1 MWKLVGANSW
11 WCTDAESRYALVELE
26 LMAVEWAMRKY
37 KLYLLGLPT
46 FTLMIETQA
55 LVTILDRYTLD
66 AVNNKKLQRLK
77 ERAIQVL
84 GLEEGEG
91 TCVVPQTGE

>member
-1 MWKLVGANSW
+1 
-11 WCTDAESRYALVELE
+11 
-26 LMAVEWAMRKY
+26 MAVEWAMRKY

-55 LVTILDRYTLD
+55 LVTILDRYPLD
-66 AVNNKKLQRLK
+66 AVNNQKLQRLK

>member
-1 MWKLVGANSW
+1 
-11 WCTDAESRYALVELE
+11 
-26 LMAVEWAMRKY
+26 MAVEWAMRKY

-66 AVNNKKLQRLK
+66 AVNNQKLQRLK

>member
-1 MWKLVGANSW
+1 
-11 WCTDAESRYALVELE
+11 VELE

-66 AVNNKKLQRLK
+66 AVNNQKLQLLK

>member
-1 MWKLVGANSW
+1 
-11 WCTDAESRYALVELE
+11 VELE
-26 LMAVEWAMRKY
+26 LMAVKWAMRKY

>member
-1 MWKLVGANSW
+1 
-11 WCTDAESRYALVELE
+11 VELE

>member
-1 MWKLVGANSW
+1 
-11 WCTDAESRYALVELE
+11 VELE

-66 AVNNKKLQRLK
+66 AVNNQKLQRLK

-84 GLEEGEG
+84 GL
-91 TCVVPQTGE
+91 